1 MLPTTPTHFPKRSI
15 RKGGNRPTRASVNI
29 RTHELALLAG
39 RIAPYVTQRD
49 YEQAKREITGETDR
63 DLQNELLDTRN
74 ADDELD
80 SKASKIPPLPS

>member
-1 MLPTTPTHFPKRSI
+1 MLPTTHTHFPKRSI

-39 RIAPYVTQRD
+39 RVPPYVTQGD

-63 DLQNELLDTRN
+63 VLQNELLDTRN
-74 ADDELD
+74 ANDDRD
-80 SKASKIPPLPS
+80 